1 MTIEAVIF
9 DLDDLMIDSERFHF
23 DALKRLMK
31 KYGKSTP
38 EEWFA
43 PMIGLDNYECAE
55 FVIKNAQ
62 LPITVD
68 AYVDQTLENLIEL
81 LPQMIKPNPGLFELI
96 DLLTGSGIKLGVAS
110 NSFRKYVTLALESL
124 GVIDSFAC
132 VITAEDVEQG
142 KPAPDIYLLAAQCL
156 GTEPECCL
164 ALEDSP
170 AGMIAALSAG
180 MSCAVIPN
188 QHIKGANFSD
198 ATYVFSSLVEL
209 TLALPEILSHNQQ

>member
-23 DALKRLMK
+23 DGLKRLMK
-31 KYGKSTP
+31 KYGKNAP
-38 EEWFA
+38 EDWFA
-43 PMIGLDNYECAE
+43 SMIGLDNYECAE
-55 FVIKNAQ
+55 FVIRNAH
-62 LPITVD
+62 LPLSVD
-68 AYVDQTLENLIEL
+68 VYLNQTLENLIEL
-81 LPQMIKPNPGLFELI
+81 LPQMVKPNPGLLELI
-96 DLLTGSGIKLGVAS
+96 DMLTGSGIKLGVAS
-110 NSFRKYVTLALESL
+110 NSFKKYVTLALESL

-156 GTEPECCL
+156 EADPENCL

-170 AGMIAALSAG
+170 VGMIAALSAG
-180 MSCAVIPN
+180 MFCAVIPN
-188 QHIKGANFSD
+188 QHIQGANFSD

-209 TLALPEILSHNQQ
+209 TQALPEILSHDQQ

>member
-31 KYGKSTP
+31 KYGKSAP
-38 EEWFA
+38 EDWFA

-55 FVIKNAQ
+55 FVIRNAH
-62 LPITVD
+62 LPLSVD
-68 AYVDQTLENLIEL
+68 AYLNQTLENLIEL
-81 LPQMIKPNPGLFELI
+81 LPQMVKPNPGLLELI
-96 DLLTGSGIKLGVAS
+96 DVLTGSGVKLGVAS
-110 NSFRKYVTLALESL
+110 NSFKKYVTLALESL

-156 GTEPECCL
+156 EADPENCL

-170 AGMIAALSAG
+170 VGMIAALSAG
-180 MSCAVIPN
+180 MFCAVIPN
-188 QHIKGANFSD
+188 QHIQGANFSD

-209 TLALPEILSHNQQ
+209 TQALPEILSHDQQ